1 MITKR
6 VRILVLAVAVSLPTI
21 PVSSLPIPNRGKQLF
36 LALENSAG
44 VFLVTALDEPHKWV
58 LQSWHR
64 DWAFYDFVLA
74 MVTRTANGSEVSFTR
89 YVMSEDYIPR
99 EEHARLSFRYTEQPR
114 YRFFDHG
121 YVTGFY
127 RNSARDI
134 DAHEFL
140 PRESSNQAMEL
151 TASRRTTK
159 FPMAFT
165 LSPTAERALARS
177 SSSCSR

>member
-6 VRILVLAVAVSLPTI
+6 VRILVLALAVSFPTI

-36 LALENSAG
+36 LALEGSAG
-44 VFLVTALDEPHKWV
+44 VFLVTALDEPHKWI

-64 DWAFYDFVLA
+64 DWALYDFVLA
-74 MVTRTANGSEVSFTR
+74 VATRTANGSEVSFTR

-99 EEHARLSFRYTEQPR
+99 EEHAKLSFPYTEQPR

-127 RNSARDI
+127 RNSPHGTSTPA
-134 DAHEFL
+134 
-140 PRESSNQAMEL
+140 
-151 TASRRTTK
+151 
-159 FPMAFT
+159 
-165 LSPTAERALARS
+165 S
-177 SSSCSR
+177 SSQNERLTIR